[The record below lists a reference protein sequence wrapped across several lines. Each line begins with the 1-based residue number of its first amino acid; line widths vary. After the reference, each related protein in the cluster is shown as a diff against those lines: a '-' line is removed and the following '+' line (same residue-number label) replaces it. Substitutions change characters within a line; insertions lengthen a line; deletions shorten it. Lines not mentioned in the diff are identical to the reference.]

1 MTKKSVSEIA
11 TKMAA
16 IDVAILS
23 THTSGGEIA
32 ARPMSNN
39 GEVEYDGDS
48 YYFTWAKSRMVADIN
63 RNSKVSLAFQG
74 RDGFWLTIEGVGE
87 VVRDKDEFAKHWN
100 PDIEKWFEDGDR
112 WCSDAEDRGDQRLLL
127 GRPRRRGNQVLD
139 ETYRAPPSQGSL
151 EFGAGKR
158 SRFRK

>member
-100 PDIEKWFEDGDR
+100 PDIEKWFEDGIETEGLVMLKIG
-112 WCSDAEDRGDQRLLL
+112 ATRGYYWD
-127 GRPRRRGNQVLD
+127 GRNEG
-139 ETYRAPPSQGSL
+139 EIK
-151 EFGAGKR
+151 F
-158 SRFRK
+158 